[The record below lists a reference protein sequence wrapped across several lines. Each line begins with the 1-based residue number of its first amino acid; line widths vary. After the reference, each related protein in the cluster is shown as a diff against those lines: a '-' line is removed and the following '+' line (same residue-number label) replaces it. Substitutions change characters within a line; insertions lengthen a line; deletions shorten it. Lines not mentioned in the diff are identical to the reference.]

1 MHGYFPKNNCAN
13 FKLTSGK
20 IYFKILISVFF
31 FLCRF
36 IIFVYLVYSFFSLLV
51 SFFIIYFNLKSRVQG
66 PSLRV
71 QSSFDT
77 MPMCCYQDQVR
88 F

>member
-31 FLCRF
+31 FFVGLLSLF
-36 IIFVYLVYSFFSLLV
+36 ILFIHFFH
-51 SFFIIYFNLKSRVQG
+51 Y
-66 PSLRV
+66 
-71 QSSFDT
+71 
-77 MPMCCYQDQVR
+77 
-88 F
+88 